1 MIRGHILIILL
12 NIIQNTTVPKLTA
25 SSVPVRCSSASA
37 LPPAKIEKKM
47 MTVFFFLFDET
58 HFISTL
64 LAVEAVYDEYY
75 SSS

>member
-25 SSVPVRCSSASA
+25 SRVPVRCLSASA
-37 LPPAKIEKKM
+37 LLPAKKEKKM

-64 LAVEAVYDEYY
+64 LAEAVYDEYY

>member
-1 MIRGHILIILL
+1 
-12 NIIQNTTVPKLTA
+12 
-25 SSVPVRCSSASA
+25 
-37 LPPAKIEKKM
+37 

-64 LAVEAVYDEYY
+64 LVEAVYDEYY